1 MFDSDQPPT
10 GSLNTK
16 KAIELTVA
24 FVMSPLTLMAARP
37 AGGAVIWL
45 GVACGAVCAS
55 LVWLAWTNHAHFP
68 IPLLELQRPRIPAI
82 RTDWLQPVGG
92 RSRA

>member
-24 FVMSPLTLMAARP
+24 FVMSPLTLLAARP
-37 AGGAVIWL
+37 TGDAVWL

-68 IPLLELQRPRIPAI
+68 IHLLELPRPGIPAI
-82 RTDWLQPVGG
+82 QIDRLQPAGG